1 MSSVLRSKPSMSKR
15 QARMFGKVG
24 SLVNEGE
31 QAQKQGVDRAH
42 TILFWQSSLLM
53 ELVDV

>member
-1 MSSVLRSKPSMSKR
+1 MSKR